1 MVSVTLED
9 YERAEHQF
17 RMRQERTGLI
27 VHAVVTVLVWAVL
40 IPINVFVAPEFPWAI
55 FVVVGMGIAL
65 FFHWYGYR
73 HADDDIQRQQREI
86 EDHARAAM
94 TPSP

>member
-9 YERAEHQF
+9 YEKAEHQF

-40 IPINVFVAPEFPWAI
+40 IPSRVCRAGVPVAI

-65 FFHWYGYR
+65 FFH
-73 HADDDIQRQQREI
+73 
-86 EDHARAAM
+86 
-94 TPSP
+94 